1 MVITYEMLAK
11 TLHFLNQRIDF
22 FLNRLTTCRVFRVKK
37 NANIA
42 FFIKEESV

>member
-1 MVITYEMLAK
+1 MLEK

-22 FLNRLTTCRVFRVKK
+22 IILNRLTTCRVFRVKK

-42 FFIKEESV
+42 FFIKEEFV